1 MSTRQPGPDR
11 RPLRWIAALAVGA
24 LIGFH
29 FIRSTQVSQP
39 SESVRADTRQI
50 DPTPVDP
57 AIPEDLA
64 TLSLTGLEELAATL
78 RARLTT
84 RGARPDEAVLIFKN
98 ETAYRRF
105 LARAATAGVA
115 VLGRIDGLLAVRVRT
130 GDYDALARELVAHA
144 GDYTRLGPNPLL
156 GAAPPVVEERAARLH
171 VPVGDGLLAA
181 LGLDASDSTWGRGVL
196 VAVLD
201 GGASP
206 DAPLGNRLKYLDIG
220 YGVSGAAEDG
230 RHGTA
235 VASLV
240 AGSAAGALGVAP
252 AAEVLSIRVT
262 DGSGLSDAFSVAQGL
277 VAAIEAGAKVVN
289 ISLGGPASSP
299 VLAEAIEFA
308 LARDVAVVAAAGNDQ
323 AASLAWPAAYAG
335 VVSVGAVDAA
345 GQQAIFSNSG
355 DSLQLTAPGYAIQ
368 TAGLA
373 GERIAFTGTSA
384 SAPVAAGAIAV
395 LLSVDPTLSPIA
407 AADLLA
413 SYANEAGPLGED
425 PDYGRGTINLGSVL
439 GRNDATRRDPALASL
454 SYVATK
460 SALDVVIQN
469 RGSRAESGLGLTVTI
484 GSAAARSYTVPDLAA
499 GQAVVLSVPVP
510 VGSAGTSALA
520 VARLVLPSGLSDRN
534 TSNNRLAVGV
544 VY

>member
-1 MSTRQPGPDR
+1 MSTSQPGPDR

-24 LIGFH
+24 LIGFN
-29 FIRSTQVSQP
+29 FIRPTQVGDKVETSGADAK
-39 SESVRADTRQI
+39 RAE
-50 DPTPVDP
+50 PTQTDP
-57 AIPEDLA
+57 AAHADLA
-64 TLSLTGLEELAATL
+64 ALSLTGLEELAATL
-78 RARLTT
+78 RARLTA
-84 RGARPDEAVLIFKN
+84 RGTRPDEAVLIFKD
-98 ETAYRRF
+98 EASYHRF
-105 LARAATAGVA
+105 LSRTAAAGVA
-115 VLGRIDGLLAVRVRT
+115 VLGRIDGLLAVRVRA
-130 GDYDALARELVAHA
+130 GDYAAFARELAAHA
-144 GDYTRLGPNPLL
+144 GDYARLGPNPLL
-156 GAAPPVVEERAARLH
+156 GATPPVVEERAARLH

-181 LGLDASDSTWGRGVL
+181 LGLDASDPAWGRGVL

-206 DAPLGNRLKYLDIG
+206 DATLGNRLKYLDIG

-240 AGSAAGALGVAP
+240 AGCAPGALGVAP

-262 DGSGLSDAFSVAQGL
+262 DASGLSDAFSVAQGL

-355 DSLQLTAPGYAIQ
+355 DSLQLTAPGYAVQ
-368 TAGLA
+368 AAGLA

-384 SAPVAAGAIAV
+384 SAPVTAGAIAV
-395 LLSVDPTLSPIA
+395 LLSTDPTLSPIA

-413 SYANEAGPLGED
+413 TYANEAGPLGED

-439 GRNDATRRDPALASL
+439 GRNDTTRRDPALSSL

-460 SALDVVIQN
+460 SALDIVVQN
-469 RGSRAESGLGLTVTI
+469 RGSRAESGLGLSVSI
-484 GSAAARSYTVPDLAA
+484 GSSTARNYVVPDLAA

-510 VGSAGTSALA
+510 VGTAGASALA
-520 VARLVLPSGLSDRN
+520 VARLVLPSGLNDRN
-534 TSNNRLAVGV
+534 TSNNRLAIGF